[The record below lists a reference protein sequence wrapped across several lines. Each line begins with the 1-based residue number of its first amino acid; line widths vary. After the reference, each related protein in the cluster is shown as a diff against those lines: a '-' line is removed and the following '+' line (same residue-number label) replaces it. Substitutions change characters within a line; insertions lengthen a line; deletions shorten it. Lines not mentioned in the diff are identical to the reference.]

1 MSERP
6 AGYVPAAGHDHLLP
20 LYDPMVRVLG
30 REKKFRGLLLA
41 QAGIGSGDRVL
52 DVGCGTGS
60 FAVLVKERCP
70 GATVVGV
77 DGDAK
82 ALAIARR
89 KAARRGVVIQLD
101 EALATALPYPDAS
114 FDRVTS
120 SLVLHHL
127 TRDEKRAALAEIRRV
142 LRPGGTFHLAD
153 FGPPVGWLARLFA
166 FHVGGDERGG
176 DNREGRLPGLVRDS
190 GFVDVS
196 ERGHEDTLFGSIHFL
211 SARRPDAPA

>member
-20 LYDPMVRVLG
+20 LYDPMLRVLG
-30 REKKFRGLLLA
+30 REKTFRGRLFA
-41 QAGIGSGDRVL
+41 QAGIRSGERVL

-89 KAARRGVVIQLD
+89 KAERRGVAIQLD
-101 EALATALPYPDAS
+101 EALATSLPYPDAS

-127 TRDEKRAALAEIRRV
+127 THDEKRAALSEIRRV

-153 FGPPVGWLARLFA
+153 FGPPVGLLGRLALL
-166 FHVGGDERGG
+166 HVGDDERTR
-176 DNREGRLPGLVRDS
+176 DNQEGRMPELMREAGLEAVTAN
-190 GFVDVS
+190 
-196 ERGHEDTLFGSIHFL
+196 GHLATVFGTLHFHA
-211 SARRPDAPA
+211 ARR